1 MRAMVI
7 AFGLGVCILVA
18 GCGQKSDKDKTVTIS
33 GNGGNVTIAG
43 NNEHMVM
50 KSADGNATVDI
61 NSNGMG
67 HANMPDFAPLYPGA
81 KVTSSISGDNSRDGT
96 TGAMVMFTVTAA
108 PSNVIAF
115 YKQKA
120 DAAGLPQTMSAD
132 VNNTVMFSATKD
144 KKTVTVSASKSNDVT
159 QVQVVWGSNK

>member
-1 MRAMVI
+1 MRAIVV
-7 AFGLGVCILVA
+7 ALGLSVCVLVA

-33 GNGGNVTIAG
+33 GNDGNVTIAG
-43 NNEHMVM
+43 NNEHMVV

-61 NSNGMG
+61 NANGIAR
-67 HANMPDFAPLYPGA
+67 ANMPDFAPLYPGA

-96 TGAMVMFTVTAA
+96 TGAMVMFTVAAA
-108 PSNVIAF
+108 PADVIAF

-144 KKTVTVSASKSNDVT
+144 KKTITVSATKSNDTT
-159 QVQVVWGSNK
+159 QVQVVWGSGK